1 MNCPDNLCLELRLLL
16 SIIIFLLSVWPYF
29 FIYLFFSSCLSYQE
43 RRIELWRYILV
54 QIVPALTPS
63 LIQYALGLRTIWTLT
78 LVYIIC
84 MDVFLLSWL
93 LSVFVVD
100 VDLDPKRKIGA
111 TFYFYIR
118 YLKVLFAF
126 KGAYTRGKFLKSGTH
141 CPTLWSLW
149 YMVNVDYAVGSLI
162 KKFIWSIPLYY
173 RNSID
178 RIRILRQSW
187 DEWAFIM
194 NARLMRGPS
203 RQEDRETNM
212 KKLRLSLPNLRKN
225 I

>member
-1 MNCPDNLCLELRLLL
+1 M
-16 SIIIFLLSVWPYF
+16 
-29 FIYLFFSSCLSYQE
+29 
-43 RRIELWRYILV
+43 

-162 KKFIWSIPLYY
+162 KNFSWSIPLYY

-187 DEWAFIM
+187 DEQVSLHHECEAHAGTFPP
-194 NARLMRGPS
+194 RGPWNKY
-203 RQEDRETNM
+203 EKTAAEFAEFKEKYLT
-212 KKLRLSLPNLRKN
+212 L
-225 I
+225 